1 MKSDL
6 TKHIE
11 EIFNSLGLSVSFEVF
26 DCCHDK
32 LPKWTKGIQLTHEFI
47 VCYQD
52 ISLKQ
57 RLQVFIGKTIFENGK
72 YLYWFEGER
81 IIDTDN
87 SSVNKEDK
95 IEDEKI
101 EYLKT
106 DTRLPA
112 YIDDFIFNQ
121 LNAVYAPDFQRFE
134 YNLDLTGEEIRK
146 YLGTYFPRSYAEA
159 FCIFDNLFQ
168 NKDYQKTISDYKTL
182 NILSVGCGTG
192 GDIIGLI
199 TAIEKHFPNVSEVS
213 IFAIDGNNEAL
224 SILEQNIDR
233 VKNQSSKKINLKTKQ
248 TVFSNIPDYLIEN
261 ELNQNF
267 DFILS
272 FKFVCE
278 IISMGKGKFD
288 NSYYAFVMK
297 FLPLLSEYGIFLLLD
312 VTTKPKHTTYNP
324 ILMNKQVNQAIRE
337 LQKYTTLIPRPCS
350 EYGEFCFCDCFHQKT
365 FSVTHSK
372 HSNDKSRVA
381 YRLLVSKLL
390 KEKMNLKVKN
400 SKQLIN
406 NEKNCPF
413 TEECELTFD
422 AFILEARQN
431 DDNDNNNRN
440 QII

>member
-1 MKSDL
+1 MKNDL
-6 TKHIE
+6 TQHIK
-11 EIFNSLGLSVSFEVF
+11 EIFNSLGKTVPFEVF
-26 DCCHDK
+26 DCYNDT
-32 LPKWTKGIQLTHEFI
+32 LPDWTKNIQLTHEFI
-47 VCYQD
+47 AFCQD
-52 ISLKQ
+52 LSLKQ
-57 RLQVFIGKTIFENGK
+57 RLQVFTGKNIFEYYNNI
-72 YLYWFEGER
+72 YWFEGER
-81 IIDTDN
+81 IIEPN
-87 SSVNKEDK
+87 SLSINEQYI
-95 IEDEKI
+95 IENEKI

-146 YLGTYFPRSYAEA
+146 YLGTYFPRSYAES
-159 FCIFDNLFQ
+159 FCIFDNIFQ
-168 NKDYQKTISDYKTL
+168 NEGYQITIVDVKTL
-182 NILSVGCGTG
+182 NVLSVGCGTG

-199 TAIEKHFPNVSEVS
+199 TAIEKHFSFISEIN

-224 SILEQNIDR
+224 TILEQIVDR
-233 VKNQSSKKINLKTKQ
+233 VQNQSSKKINLKTKQ
-248 TVFSNIPDYLIEN
+248 TVFSSISGFLIEN
-261 ELNQNF
+261 QFNQNF

-278 IISMGKGKFD
+278 IISMGKGKLD
-288 NSYYAFVMK
+288 NSYYDFVMK
-297 FLPLLSEYGIFLLLD
+297 FLPLLLENGIYLLLD

-324 ILMNKQVNQAIRE
+324 ILMNKQVNQDIRE
-337 LQKYTTLIPRPCS
+337 LQKYTTLIPSPCS

-381 YRLLVSKLL
+381 YRLLVSQLL

-413 TEECELTFD
+413 TEKGELTLD
-422 AFILEARQN
+422 AFILVARQN
-431 DDNDNNNRN
+431 DDNDNNSRN
-440 QII
+440 QIL

>member
-47 VCYQD
+47 VCFQD

-72 YLYWFEGER
+72 YFYWFEGER
-81 IIDTDN
+81 IIEAGS
-87 SSVNKEDK
+87 SSVNEQYK
-95 IEDEKI
+95 IEDKKI

-112 YIDDFIFNQ
+112 YIDYFIFNQ
-121 LNAVYAPDFQRFE
+121 LNAIYAPDFQRFE
-134 YNLDLTGEEIRK
+134 YNLDLTGDEIRK

-168 NKDYQKTISDYKTL
+168 NKGYHKTISDYKTL

-199 TAIEKHFPNVSEVS
+199 TAIEKHFPFVSEIN
-213 IFAIDGNNEAL
+213 IFAIDGNNESL
-224 SILEQNIDR
+224 TILEQIIER
-233 VKNQSSKKINLKTKQ
+233 VQNQSSKKIKFKTKQ
-248 TVFSNIPDYLIEN
+248 TVFSSFSEFVFEN
-261 ELNQNF
+261 DTNQTFN
-267 DFILS
+267 FILS
-272 FKFVCE
+272 FKLINE
-278 IISMGKGKFD
+278 IISMGKGRLD
-288 NSYYAFVMK
+288 NSYYDFAIK
-297 FLPLLSEYGIFLLLD
+297 FLPLLSDKGIFVLLD
-312 VTTKPKHTTYNP
+312 VTTKSKHATYNP

-337 LQKYTTLIPRPCS
+337 LQKYCTLIPIPCS
-350 EYGEFCFCDCFHQKT
+350 EFGGVCNYDCFYQKT
-365 FSVTHSK
+365 FFVTHSN
-372 HSNDKSRVA
+372 HTNDKSKVA
-381 YRLLVSKLL
+381 YRLLVSQNF
-390 KEKMNLKVKN
+390 KEEMNLKVNK

-406 NEKNCPF
+406 DEKVCPF
-413 TEECELTFD
+413 TENGAFALD
-422 AFILEARQN
+422 AFIVSSDSKNGIL
-431 DDNDNNNRN
+431 
-440 QII
+440 I